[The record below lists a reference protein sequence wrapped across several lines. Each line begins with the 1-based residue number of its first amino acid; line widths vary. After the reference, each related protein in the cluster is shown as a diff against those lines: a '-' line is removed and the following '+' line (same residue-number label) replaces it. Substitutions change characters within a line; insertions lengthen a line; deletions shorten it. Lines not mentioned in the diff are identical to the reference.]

1 MLSSLTVESLPSH
14 VGQEVA
20 VSDWISIDQNRIDRF
35 ADVTGDD
42 QWIHVDVDRARQSS
56 FGSTIA
62 HGFLTLSLM
71 ATLLRETVA
80 VTGTSMA
87 VNYGLNRVRFVT
99 PVLAGG
105 RVRARFAVNR
115 ATPGPGGV
123 QIIWAVTIELEGSE
137 KPAAVAEWIVRYGD
151 ASPSR
156 PRGGADWSVS

>member
-1 MLSSLTVESLPSH
+1 MRTTLTLESLPSH
-14 VGQEVA
+14 VGQEVG
-20 VSDWISIDQNRIDRF
+20 VSDWIAIDQDRIDRF

-42 QWIHVDVDRARQSS
+42 QWVHVDVDRARQSR

-80 VTGTSMA
+80 VAGVSMA

-99 PVLAGG
+99 PVPAGE
-105 RVRARFAVNR
+105 RVRARFAVHSV
-115 ATPGPGGV
+115 TLGPGGV
-123 QIIWAVTIELEGSE
+123 QVIWTVSIELEGSE

-151 ASPSR
+151 ASPPS
-156 PRGGADWSVS
+156 P